1 MPAGAEKQR
10 GTGRPCGIVGAGPG
24 TQTLGYFRK
33 EQNLHPRSGQVRI
46 ERVWATARHI
56 RCHNRHDGDLVVGM
70 SASLEP
76 SPEQLAALAERPADA
91 PVVMINLL
99 QFRADGGRE
108 SYLRYAQEVA
118 PHLQRVGGTVRYGGA
133 APGVVIG
140 DGEKPWWDAI
150 IVVEYPSPAA
160 FLDMVT
166 NEEYLKVHEYRA
178 AGRDRGDLIATSIW
192 TMGD

>member
-1 MPAGAEKQR
+1 
-10 GTGRPCGIVGAGPG
+10 
-24 TQTLGYFRK
+24 
-33 EQNLHPRSGQVRI
+33 
-46 ERVWATARHI
+46 
-56 RCHNRHDGDLVVGM
+56 M

-99 QFRADGGRE
+99 QFRANGGRE

-160 FLDMVT
+160 FLDMVS

-178 AGRDRGDLIATSIW
+178 AGLDRGDLIATSTW
-192 TMGD
+192 TMAE